1 MQVAAPRSP
10 RLDECYFYHRMDL
23 PGVGTVGSE
32 WDLRE
37 GIDAYLGQVE
47 FAGRSAVDVGT
58 ASGLLCFEME
68 RRGATV
74 VGYDLSDAYDW
85 DVVPYEGEPQRDVLD
100 RTRVHLRFINNA
112 WWFARNALGS
122 HANVV
127 YGPVYEID
135 QRVDPVDIAVCGSI
149 LLHLRDPVLALE
161 KISRVCRDTLVI
173 TDKDVPTPVFVPE
186 PTGRPMDTWWLYPA
200 SYYEAILKVFGFRQ
214 FALSRHRQVHAE
226 SGQSVE
232 LYTLVARRG

>member
-1 MQVAAPRSP
+1 MQFAAPRSP

-32 WDLRE
+32 WDLRA
-37 GIDAYLGQVE
+37 GIDAYLGDVD

-74 VGYDLSDAYDW
+74 IGYDLSDEFHW
-85 DVVPYEGEPQRDVLD
+85 DVVPYDGVPQREVLD
-100 RTRVHLRFINNA
+100 RSRVHLRFINNA

-122 HANVV
+122 RANVV

-135 QRVDPVDIAVCGSI
+135 QRIEPVDIAMCGSV

-173 TDKDVPTPVFVPE
+173 CDKDVSSAHFIPE
-186 PTGRPMDTWWLYPA
+186 PTRRPMDTWWLYPA
-200 SYYEAILKVFGFRQ
+200 STYEAILKVFGFRRFTVTQ
-214 FALSRHRQVHAE
+214 HKQTHAE
-226 SGQSVE
+226 SGQE
-232 LYTLVARRG
+232 IDLFTLVARRG

>member
-1 MQVAAPRSP
+1 MQFAAPRTP
-10 RLDECYFYHRMDL
+10 RQDECYFYHRMDL

-32 WDLRE
+32 WDLRA
-37 GIDAYLGQVE
+37 GIDAYLGDVD
-47 FAGRSAVDVGT
+47 FAGRTVVDVGT
-58 ASGLLCFEME
+58 ASGMLCFEME

-74 VGYDLSDAYDW
+74 VGYDLSDEFDW
-85 DVVPYEGEPQRDVLD
+85 DIVPYDGEPDRAVLE
-100 RTRVHLRFINNA
+100 RNRVHLRFINNS

-122 HANVV
+122 RANVV

-135 QRVDPVDIAVCGSI
+135 KRIDPVDIAVCGSI

-173 TDKDVPTPVFVPE
+173 TERDVPTALFIPE
-186 PTGRPMDTWWLYPA
+186 PTRRQLDTWWIYPA
-200 SYYEAILKVFGFRQ
+200 GYYEAILKVFGFRRFSVTQ
-214 FALSRHRQVHAE
+214 HQQTHAE
-226 SGQSVE
+226 SGQVLD